1 MIAKNKKTKKDSNF
15 QTIFFSLLI
24 GIFLLGSV
32 GFLIISNF
40 KINQKR
46 GELTNKIESLKKEV
60 QALEEK
66 NKQLQAGIS
75 QTESESYWEE
85 KAREQGYKKPGEEAV
100 VVLPPEEKSQ
110 PSDEKEKSFFEKIL
124 EKIGFGRD

>member
-60 QALEEK
+60 QALEK
-66 NKQLQAGIS
+66 NRQLQAGIS

-110 PSDEKEKSFFEKIL
+110 SSNEKEKSFFEKIL

>member
-85 KAREQGYKKPGEEAV
+85 KAREQGFVREGEQAV
-100 VVLPPEEKSQ
+100 VVKPVEEI
-110 PSDEKEKSFFEKIL
+110 PKEEVKEQKNLFQRIFDFFR
-124 EKIGFGRD
+124 RD